1 MMTGLLRPDSGS
13 ITMGGN
19 DIVKNPEETKKMF
32 GYVPYTPSLFGKIK
46 GMDYLNFI
54 ANIYE
59 VPKDV
64 REARIKEYSEALALQ
79 DSLYDLIESY
89 SHGMKQKLAVI
100 GVLVYEPK
108 VWILDEPLVGLDP
121 KSAYT
126 LKDLMKKHAE
136 KGNTVFFSSHIL
148 EVVEKLCD
156 RIGIIIKGEIV
167 TIGSIKEIKESF
179 KDESLE
185 DIVLEIIDNA

>member
-1 MMTGLLRPDSGS
+1 
-13 ITMGGN
+13 
-19 DIVKNPEETKKMF
+19 
-32 GYVPYTPSLFGKIK
+32 
-46 GMDYLNFI
+46 MDYLNFI

-59 VPKDV
+59 VPKEI
-64 REARIKEYSEALALQ
+64 REAKIKEYSEALALQ

-121 KSAYT
+121 KSAFT
-126 LKDLMKKHAE
+126 LKELMKKHAE
-136 KGNTVFFSSHIL
+136 KGNIVFFSSHII

-156 RIGIIIKGEIV
+156 RIGIIRKGKIV

-185 DIVLEIIDNA
+185 DIVLEIIDNV